1 MMHPPEQIATTRLLL
16 RKPLMEDADAIF
28 REYAGDPEATKYLTW
43 KTDEESSQAADYIRK
58 ALRDWQE
65 GRIFSWAICLQGSGG
80 VVGMIDARVDG
91 YMVNIGY
98 VLGRAHW
105 NKGYATEALSAVLH
119 WTDAEEDVQRVWAVC
134 AVENLA
140 SARVMEKAGMKR
152 EGTLRHWM
160 VFPNLSGVPMD
171 CYCYAHV
178 KG

>member
-1 MMHPPEQIATTRLLL
+1 ML
-16 RKPLMEDADAIF
+16 
-28 REYAGDPEATKYLTW
+28 
-43 KTDEESSQAADYIRK
+43 
-58 ALRDWQE
+58 
-65 GRIFSWAICLQGSGG
+65 
-80 VVGMIDARVDG
+80 
-91 YMVNIGY
+91 NIGY

-119 WTDAEEDVQRVWAVC
+119 WADAEEDVGRVWAVC
-134 AVENLA
+134 AVENHA

-160 VFPNLSGVPMD
+160 VFPNLGGVPMD